1 MTCDAT
7 QAVIALVP
15 APAHFHL
22 LPVTE
27 RLDHVYLWS
36 YGCAK
41 DGNHVIERRPRSEV
55 QVSLAAPQDLRISEK
70 MALLAHI
77 IAKVPRQASRIDNGK
92 INRASEWCIFPAFA
106 DVEFSWS
113 MTPFATNRKK
123 SKGRD

>member
-1 MTCDAT
+1 MA
-7 QAVIALVP
+7 
-15 APAHFHL
+15 
-22 LPVTE
+22 E
-27 RLDHVYLWS
+27 RLDEINVCCHWS
-36 YGCAK
+36 AE

-113 MTPFATNRKK
+113 LTPFATNRKK